1 MQAVSI
7 PNNAQKHA
15 PTDTKF
21 FSSYSLFLV
30 DLTLSVVIAD
40 ANLEGG
46 KDYSLVPF
54 LRTFV

>member
-1 MQAVSI
+1 MYQLI
-7 PNNAQKHA
+7 QKL
-15 PTDTKF
+15 

-46 KDYSLVPF
+46 KDYLLVPF